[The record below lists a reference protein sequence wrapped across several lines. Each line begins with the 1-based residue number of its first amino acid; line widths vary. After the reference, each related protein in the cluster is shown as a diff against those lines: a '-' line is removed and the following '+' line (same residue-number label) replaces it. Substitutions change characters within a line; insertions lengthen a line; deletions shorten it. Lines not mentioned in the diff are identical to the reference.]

1 MRFTQQLCAATALVV
16 FASASPVEKKRNL
29 AFSVHQTV
37 PKPFIKSGPAA
48 VLSVYGKYGATPPQ
62 DVVDAAASNDGTVTT
77 TPEQY
82 DAEYLTPVSIGGQT
96 LNLDFDT
103 GSSDLW
109 VFSSELPA
117 NERSGHSYYTPSS
130 SSTSALKSGYTWK
143 ISYGDGSGAS
153 GNVYTDTVKVGATT
167 VTGQAVEAAE
177 SISAQFQQ
185 DTDNDGLLGLA
196 FDSINTVSPNKQK
209 TFFSNAKASLDAPLF
224 TANLKK
230 GAPGTYDFG
239 YIDASK
245 HTGSITYVPVNTA
258 NGFWEFTSNGYAV
271 GSGGFTSTNIDSIAD
286 TGTTLLYLPSSVVSA
301 YYAKVSG
308 AAYDS
313 SQGGYTYPCSST
325 LPSITLGIG
334 SYKAVVPGSYINYAP
349 VNSATCFGG
358 IQRNT
363 GIGFSIF
370 GDIFLKSQFV
380 VFNGASSPQLGFAP
394 KAT

>member
-1 MRFTQQLCAATALVV
+1 MRFIEQLGA
-16 FASASPVEKKRNL
+16 ASALLTLASGSPVEKRG

-48 VLSVYGKYGATPPQ
+48 VAAVYGKYGKKAPQ
-62 DVVDAAASNDGTVTT
+62 DVIDAAASNDGTVTT
-77 TPEQY
+77 TPTQY
-82 DAEYLTPVSIGGQT
+82 DSEYLTPVSIGGET
-96 LNLDFDT
+96 LQLDFDT

-117 NERSGHSYYTPSS
+117 SERSGHTYYTPSS
-130 SSTSALKSGYTWK
+130 TSKLLSGYTWD

-167 VTGQAVEAAE
+167 ASSQAVELAE
-177 SISAQFQQ
+177 TVSAQFVQ
-185 DTDNDGLLGLA
+185 DTGNDGLLGLA
-196 FDSINTVSPNKQK
+196 FDSINTVSPTKQK
-209 TFFSNAKASLDAPLF
+209 TFFSNVKASLDAPLF

-245 HTGSITYVPVNTA
+245 HTGSITYVNVNTA
-258 NGFWEFTSNGYAV
+258 NGFWEFTGNGYAV
-271 GSGGFTSTNIDSIAD
+271 GSGAFTSSSIDAIAD
-286 TGTTLLYLPSSVVSA
+286 TGTTLLYLPTTIVSA

-308 AAYDS
+308 AKYDS
-313 SQGGYTYPCSST
+313 SQGGYTFPCSAT

-334 SYKAVVPGSYINYAP
+334 SYKAVVPGSYIVYAP
-349 VNSATCFGG
+349 TSGSTCFGG

-363 GIGFSIF
+363 GIGFSIY

-380 VFNGASSPQLGFAP
+380 VFSGASTPQLGFAP

>member
-1 MRFTQQLCAATALVV
+1 MHFTQQLIVSTALVAL
-16 FASASPVEKKRNL
+16 ASASPLEKRKS
-29 AFSVHQTV
+29 AFTVHQTV

-48 VLSVYGKYGATPPQ
+48 VAAVYAKYGATPPQ
-62 DVVDAAASNDGTVTT
+62 DVVDAAAANDGTVTT

-82 DAEYLTPVSIGGQT
+82 DSEYLTPVSIGGQT

-109 VFSSELPA
+109 CFSSELPTA
-117 NERSGHSYYTPSS
+117 EQRGHSIYNPSQ
-130 SSTSALKSGYTWK
+130 SSTSKLKSGYSWS
-143 ISYGDGSGAS
+143 ISYGDGSTAS

-167 VTGQAVEAAE
+167 VTGQAVELAQ
-177 SISAQFQQ
+177 SISTQFQQ

-196 FDSINTVSPNKQK
+196 FDSINTVSPTPQK

-224 TANLKK
+224 TADLKK
-230 GAPGTYDFG
+230 GQPGTYDFG

-245 HTGSITYVPVNTA
+245 HTGTITYVPVNTA

-271 GSGGFTSTNIDSIAD
+271 GSGAFTSSSIDAIAD
-286 TGTTLLYLPSSVVSA
+286 TGTTLLYLPSAIVSA

-308 AAYDS
+308 ASYNS
-313 SQGGYTYPCSST
+313 GQGGYTYPCSST

-334 SYKAVVPGSYINYAP
+334 SYRAVVPGSYINYAP
-349 VNSATCFGG
+349 VSSSTCFGG

-363 GIGFSIF
+363 GIGFSIY